1 MMYQATQRIADAFAA
16 ADLKHQA
23 QELGPLS
30 FVEAG
35 FNGDNC
41 TFRLRFI
48 SLDDD
53 NDVKAM
59 TEDFAKIPAA
69 RRDAGCRLMNEL
81 NREYKYF
88 KFTMDD
94 NGAVCVQYDFPVT
107 VSEEEVGSIAMEVAL
122 RCAKVVDDAYPRIM
136 QVIWGA
142 AE

>member
-1 MMYQATQRIADAFAA
+1 MMYQATQRIADAFTGASI
-16 ADLKHQA
+16 KHQA

-35 FNGDNC
+35 FTGDNC

-59 TEDFAKIPAA
+59 TEDFAKIPEA
-69 RRDAGCRLMNEL
+69 RRDAGCRLMNRL
-81 NREYKYF
+81 NREYKFF

-94 NGAVCVQYDFPVT
+94 KGAVCVQYDFPVT
-107 VSEEEVGSIAMEVAL
+107 VSEEEVGAIALEVAL
-122 RCAKVVDDAYPRIM
+122 RCAKVVDDAYPKIM
-136 QVIWGA
+136 QVIWGTA
-142 AE
+142 D

>member
-1 MMYQATQRIADAFAA
+1 MIYQATERISDAFID
-16 ADLKHQA
+16 ADLKHQV

-69 RRDAGCRLMNEL
+69 RRDAGCRLLNEL
-81 NREYKYF
+81 NRDYKFF

-94 NGAVCVQYDFPVT
+94 TGAVCAQYDFPVT
-107 VSEEEVGSIAMEVAL
+107 VSEEEVGSIALEVAL
-122 RCAKVVDDAYPRIM
+122 RCAKVMDDAYPRIM

-142 AE
+142 AD